1 VDKEGT
7 RLDLRA
13 NSVDNS
19 VDTVDRFI
27 LDVYVTASIA
37 IEKFYSK
44 NDWTSRYKPIIMGLQ
59 KAVKL

>member
-27 LDVYVTASIA
+27 LDAYVTASID

-44 NDWTSRYKPIIMGLQ
+44 IIGQAGKNRL
-59 KAVKL
+59 